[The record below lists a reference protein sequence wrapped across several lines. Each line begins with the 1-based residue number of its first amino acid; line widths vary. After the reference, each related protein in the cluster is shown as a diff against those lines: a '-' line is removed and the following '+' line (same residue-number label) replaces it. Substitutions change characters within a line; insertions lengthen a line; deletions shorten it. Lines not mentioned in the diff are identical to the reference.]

1 MNKSESISALAKALV
16 DAQKEI
22 SNPLNTKVNPFY
34 KSKYAP
40 LADILTLVRPILE
53 KHGLAIVQ
61 DATREGE
68 NITIKTLLLH
78 VSGEWLEQT
87 GVSVRVDKDT
97 AQGAGSAIT
106 YARRYA
112 LSAMLSISSEDD
124 DDGETS
130 AHEPKIE
137 KKTEPPKPTA
147 TMKAG
152 NLAEFKKAFAA
163 ADTDAKKETLL
174 KAVGT
179 RLWTDAERAEI
190 DALFNPKPFTDKEQ
204 AELDAEVKIIFDGQ
218 EVQA

>member
-124 DDGETS
+124 DDGETG
-130 AHEPKIE
+130 AHETKVE
-137 KKTEPPKPTA
+137 KKPAEKPTA
-147 TMKAG
+147 TIKAG
-152 NLAEFKKAFAA
+152 NIAEFKKAFAA

-190 DALFNPKPFTDKEQ
+190 DALFKPKTLTDKEQ
-204 AELDAEVKIIFDGQ
+204 AELDAEVTKLFDGQ
-218 EVQA
+218 EVSA